1 MPIFFN
7 LQSFINVIKSVMT
20 NDLLPDLCY
29 VASNFPEKKPCQC
42 SGKKWVPGMTRIS
55 LKSHWYLL
63 VMKDLEERLIWLGE
77 GLVNEGEIKMLT

>member
-1 MPIFFN
+1 
-7 LQSFINVIKSVMT
+7 
-20 NDLLPDLCY
+20 
-29 VASNFPEKKPCQC
+29 
-42 SGKKWVPGMTRIS
+42 MTRIS